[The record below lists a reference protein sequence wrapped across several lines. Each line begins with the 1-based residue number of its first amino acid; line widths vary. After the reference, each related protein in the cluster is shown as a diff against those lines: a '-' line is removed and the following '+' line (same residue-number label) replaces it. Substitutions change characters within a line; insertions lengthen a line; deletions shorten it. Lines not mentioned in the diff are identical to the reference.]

1 MQLDSVFFLACFLP
15 LSVVLYYLTGS
26 KKLRKPLLIAVSLLF
41 YAFGGLWALP
51 VLLAVACGN
60 FLLGLWLQKKP
71 SKLLCAVAITAN
83 LALLA
88 LYKYMGF
95 FFGSSVNIIAPI
107 GISFFTFKCI
117 SYCIDTYRDSSR
129 GTKKFGTF
137 LLYISFFP
145 QMLSGPITRFSD
157 FENQL
162 EHPQKA
168 ALPEGLRRFVVGL
181 SKKVLLCVPLA
192 SLTEMAYTAQNP
204 SLPLAWLGAIGYSLQ
219 LYLDFSGYT
228 DMAVGLGSMFGIP
241 GVENFRYPYAAGSIA
256 DFWRR
261 WHMSLSFWFRDYLYI
276 PLGGNRKGVLRA
288 ATNKLIVFTLCGL
301 WHGANWTF
309 VVWGLWHGLFAA
321 VETFRP
327 VTPKKTAGKLIAHIY
342 TLLVVVLGFAMFRA
356 ESVGAGL
363 LLISRMFTGSL
374 AGVSI
379 SLATVLVLAIS
390 VAVCLPWK
398 LWLAGKPKL
407 ERAVDL
413 IAYPVAIILLV
424 LCIMK
429 LSAGGFAPFIYAQF

>member
-1 MQLDSVFFLACFLP
+1 MQPDSVFFLACFLP
-15 LSVVLYYLTGS
+15 LSVILYYLTGS
-26 KKLRKPLLIAVSLLF
+26 KKLRKPLLIAVSFLF

-51 VLLAVACGN
+51 VLLAVAAGN
-60 FLLGLWLQKKP
+60 FLIGLWLQKKP
-71 SKLLCAVAITAN
+71 GKLLCALAVALN

-88 LYKYMGF
+88 VYKYMGF
-95 FFGSSVNIIAPI
+95 FFGGETLIAPI

-117 SYCIDTYRDSSR
+117 SYCIDTYRDGSR
-129 GTKKFGTF
+129 GTKKFGAF

-145 QMLSGPITRFSD
+145 QMLSGPITRFAD

-204 SLPLAWLGAIGYSLQ
+204 GLPLAWLGAIGYSLQ

-241 GVENFRYPYAAGSIA
+241 GVENFRYPYAAGSIS

-276 PLGGNRKGVLRA
+276 PLGGNRKGKLRA
-288 ATNKLIVFTLCGL
+288 AFNKLIVFTLCGL

-321 VETFRP
+321 AETFCP
-327 VTPKKTAGKLIAHIY
+327 VKPKKAAGKLLAHIY
-342 TLLVVVLGFAMFRA
+342 TLFVVVLGFAMFRA
-356 ESVGAGL
+356 ESVGAGFD
-363 LLISRMFTGSL
+363 LISRMFTGGL
-374 AGVSI
+374 VGVTLSP
-379 SLATVLVLAIS
+379 ATVLALAVS

-398 LWLAGKPKL
+398 AWLAQKPKQ
-407 ERAVDL
+407 EKVVDW
-413 IAYPVAIILLV
+413 IAYPVAVVLFV
-424 LCIMK
+424 LCLMK

>member
-1 MQLDSVFFLACFLP
+1 MQPDSVFFLACFLP
-15 LSVVLYYLTGS
+15 LSVILYYLTGS
-26 KKLRKPLLIAVSLLF
+26 KKLRKPLLIAVSFLF

-51 VLLAVACGN
+51 VLLAVAAGN
-60 FLLGLWLQKKP
+60 FLIGLWLQKKP
-71 SKLLCAVAITAN
+71 GKLLCALAVVAN

-88 LYKYMGF
+88 VYKYMGF
-95 FFGSSVNIIAPI
+95 FFGGETLVAPI

-117 SYCIDTYRDSSR
+117 SYCIDTYRDGSR
-129 GTKKFGTF
+129 GTKKFGAF

-145 QMLSGPITRFSD
+145 QMLSGPITRFAD

-162 EHPQKA
+162 ENPQKA

-204 SLPLAWLGAIGYSLQ
+204 GLPLAWLGAIGYSLQ

-241 GVENFRYPYAAGSIA
+241 GVENFRYPYAAGSIS

-276 PLGGNRKGVLRA
+276 PLGGNRKGVLRSA
-288 ATNKLIVFTLCGL
+288 FNKVVVFTLCGL

-321 VETFRP
+321 AETFCP
-327 VTPKKTAGKLIAHIY
+327 VKPKKAAGKLLAHIY
-342 TLLVVVLGFAMFRA
+342 TLFVVVLGFAMFRA
-356 ESVGAGL
+356 ESVGAGVV
-363 LLISRMFTGSL
+363 LISRMFTGGL
-374 AGVSI
+374 VGVTLSP
-379 SLATVLVLAIS
+379 ATVLALAVS
-390 VAVCLPWK
+390 VVVCLPWK
-398 LWLAGKPKL
+398 AWLAEKPKL
-407 ERAVDL
+407 EKVVDW
-413 IAYPVAIILLV
+413 IAYPVAILLFV
-424 LCIMK
+424 LCLMK

>member
-1 MQLDSVFFLACFLP
+1 MQPDSVFFLACFLP
-15 LSVVLYYLTGS
+15 LSVILYYLTGS
-26 KKLRKPLLIAVSLLF
+26 KKLRKPLLIAVSFLF

-51 VLLAVACGN
+51 VLLAVAAGN
-60 FLLGLWLQKKP
+60 FLIGLWLQKKP
-71 SKLLCAVAITAN
+71 GKLLCALAVAAN
-83 LALLA
+83 LALLGF
-88 LYKYMGF
+88 YKYMGF
-95 FFGSSVNIIAPI
+95 FFGGETLVAPI

-117 SYCIDTYRDSSR
+117 SYCIDTYRDGSR
-129 GTKKFGTF
+129 GTKKFGAF

-145 QMLSGPITRFSD
+145 QMLSGPITRFAD

-162 EHPQKA
+162 ENPQKA

-204 SLPLAWLGAIGYSLQ
+204 GLPLAWLGAIGYSLQ

-228 DMAVGLGSMFGIP
+228 DMAVGLGAMFGIP
-241 GVENFRYPYAAGSIA
+241 GVENFRYPYAAGSIS

-276 PLGGNRKGVLRA
+276 PLGGNRKGVLRSA
-288 ATNKLIVFTLCGL
+288 FNKVVVFTLCGL

-321 VETFRP
+321 AETFRP
-327 VTPKKTAGKLIAHIY
+327 VKPKKAAGKLLAHIY
-342 TLLVVVLGFAMFRA
+342 TLFVVVLGFAMFRA
-356 ESVGAGL
+356 ESVGAGVV
-363 LLISRMFTGSL
+363 LISRMFTGGL
-374 AGVSI
+374 VGVTLSPV
-379 SLATVLVLAIS
+379 TVLALAVS

-398 LWLAGKPKL
+398 AWLAQKPKL
-407 ERAVDL
+407 EKVVDW
-413 IAYPVAIILLV
+413 IAYPVAIVLFV
-424 LCIMK
+424 LCLMK